1 MVSLQP
7 RRVAILLAFAIA
19 CVYAEKHAA
28 SVASMSVP
36 EIAEKLQVHAN
47 NTAPEYLT

>member
-7 RRVAILLAFAIA
+7 RRVAILLAFALA

-36 EIAEKLQVHAN
+36 EIAEKLQVHATTLPLN
-47 NTAPEYLT
+47 I